1 MQIHSAQH
9 DDQDGGDESDE
20 EDDDLDFVPSREE
33 IEREEEEEPKLM
45 LAARTIDAFLQV
57 MHEQRPFEQD
67 SDDYRKRRAV
77 AAFKAEVE
85 LKRLLNQTDVA
96 PRSTISHV
104 GMTEYVRQMVR
115 DGDPNRRSCQVNE
128 AFGAKL
134 KYVMRN
140 LVCRRIAK
148 GKTISCKRRKEGKV
162 TRAEK
167 WTQTFKSGRIKQT
180 FRRMNLYRAII
191 DDPTYEH
198 LLQRKDVVV
207 AHTGFAVKKTQS
219 LKPEVLDIPS
229 ISSKLAEYV
238 PPEQD
243 PNHPL
248 YAGS

>member
-57 MHEQRPFEQD
+57 MHEQRLFEQD

-140 LVCRRIAK
+140 LVCRRLAK
-148 GKTISCKRRKEGKV
+148 NKTIHCKRQKQGDT
-162 TRAEK
+162 TRAQR

-180 FRRMNLYRAII
+180 FRRMNLYRKII
-191 DDPTYEH
+191 DDPYYEH
-198 LLQRKDVVV
+198 LLQRKDTVV
-207 AHTGFAVKKTQS
+207 ASTGFCETKTKS
-219 LKPEVLDIPS
+219 FKPETLDIAS
-229 ISSKLAEYV
+229 ITSKLAEYV